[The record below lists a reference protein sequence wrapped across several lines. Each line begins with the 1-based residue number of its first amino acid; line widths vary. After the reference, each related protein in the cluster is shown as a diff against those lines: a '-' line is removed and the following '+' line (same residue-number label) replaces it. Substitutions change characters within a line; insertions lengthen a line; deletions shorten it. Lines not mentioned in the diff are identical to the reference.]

1 MRKKGAMAGPRGG
14 PSLKKLGLLIA
25 ALIAGVLFYQKL
37 SAISLNSL
45 LEPSSN
51 RKHYERLYEGA
62 MDEVADW
69 RQRYDNESAK
79 AEQHRQFLNQVELQ
93 AKKLA
98 EEKERLKAQV
108 LKLQEE
114 LKRNGALG

>member
-51 RKHYERLYEGA
+51 R
-62 MDEVADW
+62 
-69 RQRYDNESAK
+69 
-79 AEQHRQFLNQVELQ
+79 
-93 AKKLA
+93 
-98 EEKERLKAQV
+98 
-108 LKLQEE
+108 
-114 LKRNGALG
+114 